1 MTESKKYYRDLLKKY
16 LPDVSLD
23 FISDILVSEKIH
35 IIIHKSR
42 KSKRGDY
49 RSPAITGSHIITLNE
64 DLNIYSFLFTF
75 LHEYAHMLVW
85 KKFKNSRQPH
95 GKKWRLVFRN
105 LLYYSVDK
113 NFFPDD
119 VKEAIKYNII
129 ERPEFSGNYKTKIDQ
144 ALDKYNK
151 DKDLIRVL
159 NLTEGSIFRLKNG
172 REFRLIEKIRT
183 RYKCTDL
190 NNHKTYLVCGRAEA
204 IVVNQ

>member
-1 MTESKKYYRDLLKKY
+1 MTESKKYYSDSLKKY

-23 FISDILVSEKIH
+23 FISDILVSENIH
-35 IIIHKSR
+35 LVINKSR

-49 RSPAITGSHIITLNE
+49 RSPTITGSHVITLNE
-64 DLNIYSFLFTF
+64 DMNIYSFLFTF

-85 KKFKNSRQPH
+85 KKFKNSRHPH

-105 LLYYSVDK
+105 LLNYSVNK

-119 VKEAIKYNII
+119 LNEVIKYNII
-129 ERPEFSGNYKTKIDQ
+129 DRPDFSGNYKSKIELI
-144 ALDKYNK
+144 LDKYTQTNN
-151 DKDLIRVL
+151 LIRVQ
-159 NLTEGSIFRLKNG
+159 NLTEGSIFRLNNG
-172 REFRLIEKIRT
+172 REFRIIEKIRT

-190 NNHKTYLVCGRAEA
+190 KNHKTYLVCGRAEA